1 MLEEIPLSEEVL
13 GGMLFLY
20 EYPIIILFD
29 FGASHDFLSLAC
41 ARKAGLTLCTI
52 QVPYSISTPRG
63 RVIANRMTRKISL
76 ELAGRVLLTALIILK
91 GQGIDVILGMN
102 WIKMHWAILDIST
115 RLIHLDSPIYGKVSL
130 QLPPV
135 ARLQASVYTVVVK
148 SLDEI
153 LVVRE
158 YLDVFPNDMS
168 GMPPDRAIE
177 FKIELQSGIALVYKR
192 SYPMARN
199 EMEELKIQL

>member
-41 ARKAGLTLCTI
+41 ARKAGLTLYTI

>member
-1 MLEEIPLSEEVL
+1 MLEEVPLSEEVL

-102 WIKMHWAILDIST
+102 WIKMH
-115 RLIHLDSPIYGKVSL
+115 
-130 QLPPV
+130 
-135 ARLQASVYTVVVK
+135 
-148 SLDEI
+148 
-153 LVVRE
+153 
-158 YLDVFPNDMS
+158 
-168 GMPPDRAIE
+168 
-177 FKIELQSGIALVYKR
+177 
-192 SYPMARN
+192 
-199 EMEELKIQL
+199 

>member
-1 MLEEIPLSEEVL
+1 VAPHPPVFSWLAPPPRALQPAEVEFSCFNCGQIGHFSRECPQPRQGFAPRAPPPSVGQSKAAVRPPSLRVGRANFTMLEEVPLSEEVL

-76 ELAGRVLLTALIILK
+76 ELVGQVLLTALIILK

-102 WIKMHWAILDIST
+102 WIKMH
-115 RLIHLDSPIYGKVSL
+115 
-130 QLPPV
+130 
-135 ARLQASVYTVVVK
+135 
-148 SLDEI
+148 
-153 LVVRE
+153 
-158 YLDVFPNDMS
+158 
-168 GMPPDRAIE
+168 
-177 FKIELQSGIALVYKR
+177 
-192 SYPMARN
+192 
-199 EMEELKIQL
+199 

>member
-158 YLDVFPNDMS
+158 YPDVFPNDMS